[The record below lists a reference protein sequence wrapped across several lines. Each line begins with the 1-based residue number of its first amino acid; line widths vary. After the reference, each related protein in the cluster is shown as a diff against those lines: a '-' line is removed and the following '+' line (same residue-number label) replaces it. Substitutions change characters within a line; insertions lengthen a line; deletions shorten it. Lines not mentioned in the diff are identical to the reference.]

1 MTEKENTSSGILS
14 FQKIENTNEMRR
26 ELGNV
31 KKYLDATG
39 AILVVIDSD
48 QNVSTITKK
57 CCEILGYA
65 EGDVIGKNWFDTF
78 IPLEKRD
85 IAVVK
90 FNKLLL
96 GEVEIVEEFWDVV
109 SEKSGEERT
118 ISWKST
124 VVIDDAKNILGV
136 LSIGEDVTNKKKLE
150 DLIAECEEKYCK
162 LIEMSKD
169 GLFLAQ
175 SGKVIFANQAFYEIF
190 GVKESEILGVSMKS
204 ILSGE
209 LLGLFSIM
217 SPDERLMIVKN
228 ISDAMDGKVESHSYT
243 VPFKKQTGDVV
254 WTEIHTN
261 SVEYKG
267 QIAHM
272 GLVRDVTK
280 AKQAEDSLNKSEHK
294 FKSFVENSNDIIYTL
309 SPDWTISYVSP
320 NTTDILGYKESD
332 LIGHSFMSFIHPD
345 DVGKC
350 MDFSMSIIEIGEGKS
365 GLEYRIKHKNGSFR
379 WHRTKAG
386 YLKNV
391 YGDEVEYL
399 AISRD
404 ITEQKEGKDELKET
418 LTEYE
423 HSLDEL
429 ENLTHMISHD
439 INKPLLMLE
448 GIVKHLSQRYSD
460 DIDSNT
466 KEFIKYAFWR
476 KKHVQNIIN
485 DIIIFSRIST
495 RSKPLKLVDCEKIF
509 NRVLNSLEKMIEES
523 NAKIEHNPMPIVM
536 ADDTQLTQL
545 FRNLLENAII
555 YRGQKTPKISV
566 FIEQKG
572 EDWFFSFKDNGIGI
586 DSNHVDDVFKIFGR
600 IDKKRSGNGVGLAVC
615 KKIVKR
621 HGGRIWVES
630 EPSLGSTFYFT
641 IPFRGESKNEQ

>member
-39 AILVVIDSD
+39 VILVVIDSD

-57 CCEILGYA
+57 CCEILGCA

-85 IAVVK
+85 IAIVK
-90 FNKLLL
+90 FKKLLL

-124 VVIDDAKNILGV
+124 VVIDEAKNILGV

-217 SPDERLMIVKN
+217 SPDERLMVVKN

-267 QIAHM
+267 HIAHM

-320 NTTDILGYKESD
+320 NTTDILGYEESE

-345 DVGKC
+345 DVEKC

-404 ITEQKEGKDELKET
+404 ITEQKEGGDKLKET
-418 LTEYE
+418 LIEYE

-476 KKHVQNIIN
+476 KKHVQKIIN
-485 DIIIFSRIST
+485 DIIVFSRINN
-495 RSKPLKLVDCEKIF
+495 RNKPLKLVDCEKIF
-509 NRVLNSLEKMIEES
+509 NKVLNSLEKMIEEN

-536 ADDTQLTQL
+536 ADDTQLTLL

-555 YRGQKTPKISV
+555 YRGQKTLKIFV

-600 IDKKRSGNGVGLAVC
+600 IDKKRSGNGVCLAVC

-641 IPFRGESKNEQ
+641 IPFRGESKNE